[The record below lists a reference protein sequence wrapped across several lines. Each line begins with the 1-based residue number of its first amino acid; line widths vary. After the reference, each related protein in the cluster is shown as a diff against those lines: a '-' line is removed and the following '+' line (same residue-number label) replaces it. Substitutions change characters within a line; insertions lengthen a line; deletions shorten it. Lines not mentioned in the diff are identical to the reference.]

1 MCSSCQ
7 SGRSQAAIDYILYQ
21 THAYCGARC
30 GCKACLCR
38 SQPARFESQ
47 LHTSCTL
54 FFIITYFINSIPYIG
69 LARGCSAVVTLAP
82 CSLELL
88 GSKPVCGWRCLFF
101 AKFIFNS
108 YVQDNASVKHENGS
122 VAVVKVAQLVR
133 QVAGSIPPH
142 TFFVLRSV
150 KNFANWVDEV
160 ALLTTFDIHPSALDF
175 FFLLFFDRYSFCC
188 SASTF
193 FS

>member
-7 SGRSQAAIDYILYQ
+7 SGRSQAVIDYLLYQ
-21 THAYCGARC
+21 KHEYCGARC

-82 CSLELL
+82 WSLELL

-108 YVQDNASVKHENGS
+108 YVQDNAKCKTRKWKCRSAKGGS
-122 VAVVKVAQLVR
+122 VGPVGRRFDSTSHFFCVK
-133 QVAGSIPPH
+133 
-142 TFFVLRSV
+142 
-150 KNFANWVDEV
+150 K
-160 ALLTTFDIHPSALDF
+160 
-175 FFLLFFDRYSFCC
+175 C
-188 SASTF
+188 
-193 FS
+193 